1 MGKFIFWIVVFFLV
15 LLALRMLSM
24 HKSKREAREA
34 EEERAERDRKT
45 GRDSTPSDDT
55 MIRCASCGV
64 FIPKRSSVL
73 GKLGASCGNPSC
85 ERLKG

>member
-24 HKSKREAREA
+24 HKAKREAREA
-34 EEERAERDRKT
+34 EEDRAARDRKT
-45 GRDSTPSDDT
+45 GRDSTPSNDT

-64 FIPKRSSVL
+64 FIPKQSSVL